1 MNSADGFWSQY
12 YADVHR
18 EGRPWLDYSNEA
30 VQMQS
35 LSLAL
40 EGAGPIAGRSCLDVG
55 SGNGQF
61 AQALAAFGA
70 AQVTAIELV
79 AETVERLRRDCPS
92 IDWRCGDAGAMQA
105 YTGIK
110 PADLV
115 VALEVLQYLPL
126 AATIERLW
134 GLVRPGGRLV
144 GVIPN
149 ADCPIVAKP
158 VARFAGHFV
167 PVSAAQLVQVI
178 GGLPATEGWA
188 YRGLTF
194 ATEQVIVPYVV
205 SPWTRVGTWDAPP
218 NRFQFVVRR
227 SI

>member
-1 MNSADGFWSQY
+1 MTPTEGFWSQY

-40 EGAGPIAGRSCLDVG
+40 EGAGPITGRTCLDVG
-55 SGNGQF
+55 SGNGQL
-61 AQALAAFGA
+61 AQALVAFGA
-70 AQVTAIELV
+70 AHVTAIELV
-79 AETVERLRRDCPS
+79 ADTIERLRRTCPA
-92 IDWRCGDAGAMQA
+92 IDWRCGDAGNAKSYA
-105 YTGIK
+105 GIT
-110 PADLV
+110 PVDLV
-115 VALEVLQYLPL
+115 VALEVLQYLPF

-134 GLVRPGGRLV
+134 ELVRPGGRLV

-158 VARFAGHFV
+158 VERFTGHFV
-167 PVSAAQLVQVI
+167 PVSASQVQQVTSA
-178 GGLPATEGWA
+178 LPSTEGWA

-194 ATEQVIVPYVV
+194 AAEQMIVPYAI
-205 SPWTRVGTWDAPP
+205 SPWTRATTWEVPP
-218 NRFQFVVRR
+218 NRFQFVIRR
-227 SI
+227 SA